1 MNSICVI
8 GFDTICVN
16 YKKEINV
23 DTFAKNL
30 RKIMDSKNFTGEK
43 LGEIIGVGK
52 STVINWANGSR
63 FPKENHIRDIAK
75 ALNVNYDDL
84 FTSGNEINIRVIPLI
99 GKSSCGVPR
108 DYDLNGYEPIPI
120 PVNMYRDGMYA
131 VEAEGDSMSPK
142 INNGD
147 IVYCHPNRIVDI
159 GNIVHYWLNGES
171 GIKRYKMNEAGTI
184 ISLVPIN
191 SNYDIISIHCDENV
205 DLRMAKVVGKIDKD
219 F

>member
-1 MNSICVI
+1 MSFNQERFKQAMKDNKLTSQKLADKLLEEFNI
-8 GFDTICVN
+8 
-16 YKKEINV
+16 EITV
-23 DTFAKNL
+23 DGIKYYT
-30 RKIMDSKNFTGEK
+30 RKDSKSSPSIEK
-43 LGEIIGVGK
+43 L
-52 STVINWANGSR
+52 TA
-63 FPKENHIRDIAK
+63 IASI
-75 ALNVNYDDL
+75 LNVTTDYLLNKDIIE
-84 FTSGNEINIRVIPLI
+84 TKVIPLI
-99 GKSSCGVPR
+99 GKSSCGIPK

-120 PVNMYRDGMYA
+120 PTNMYRDGMYA

-147 IVYCHPNRIVDI
+147 IVYCQPNRIVDI